1 MDASELDPE
10 LFKTSTI
17 PLVRLGIILLIQII
31 IMFFKSKIFMFKII
45 LSRFSS

>member
-17 PLVRLGIILLIQII
+17 PLVRPVIILVIHII

-45 LSRFSS
+45 LPRS